1 MTINCLINILAHST
15 GKQACPIYLLRTL
28 THFTIHTMKERK
40 NVYKLPSGDKTLEWY
55 SKAVAEMKK
64 RPATDPTSWS
74 YQAAIHGFIASSP
87 YWANVGTLPPQSER
101 DMYWERCQHQSWYFL
116 PWHRMYLAY
125 FEQIVAS
132 TIQGLG
138 GPADWALPFWDY
150 SDVSNPKRLDIP
162 GSFTTPGSNSNPLWM
177 PNRNNSVKAANTVLT
192 ALDTDFYTS
201 LSNTIIGFGGPVT
214 QFHPGGGFSGGLES
228 LPHNKIHMDING
240 AMGDPDTAGLD
251 PIFWLHHANI
261 DRLWQ
266 VWLNLG
272 KGRSNPTEADWLNFA
287 FHFHDKDKNPVV
299 MKCKDVLDTR
309 KVLSGYTYE
318 GVPVKIILKTD
329 IKLPIDRHLF
339 VHPLDIVSASKKL
352 LPLEKG
358 LSKISLSLPESRLKA
373 ITGSNKKLL
382 ASTAKQKRIY
392 LRFENIKGKGA
403 APVYSVYLNALDK
416 NGINH
421 SNYAGSLALFG
432 LERASVANKHHSGS
446 GLSEQLD
453 VTDLI
458 SHLRTLPGWDEKKL
472 DVQIQPDR
480 EVTDSVSVSIGKIS
494 LYSE

>member
-1 MTINCLINILAHST
+1 
-15 GKQACPIYLLRTL
+15 
-28 THFTIHTMKERK
+28 MKERK

-87 YWANVGTLPPQSER
+87 YWSNVGTIPPLSER
-101 DMYWERCQHQSWYFL
+101 DMYWERCQHQSWFFL

-125 FEQIVAS
+125 FEQIVAN
-132 TIQGLG
+132 TIAGLG

-150 SDVSNPKRLDIP
+150 SDTSNPQRLNIP
-162 GSFTTPGSNSNPLWM
+162 TNFTTPGSNSNPLWM
-177 PNRNNSVKAANTVLT
+177 PNRNNSVQAASTVLT
-192 ALDTDFYTS
+192 ALEIDFYTS
-201 LSNTIIGFGGPVT
+201 LSNTIIGFGGPET
-214 QFHPGGGFSGGLES
+214 EFHPGGGFSGGLES

-240 AMGDPDTAGLD
+240 AMGNPDTAGLD

-272 KGRSNPTEADWLNFA
+272 NRSNPTKAKWLDFS
-287 FHFHDKDKNPVV
+287 FHFHDKDKKPVV
-299 MKCKDVLDTR
+299 MQCKDVEDTR

-318 GVPVKIILKTD
+318 GVPVKTTKLTKIRINEEIL
-329 IKLPIDRHLF
+329 RHQF
-339 VHPLDIVSASKKL
+339 VHPLDIVSASEKIL
-352 LPLEKG
+352 SLEKG
-358 LSKISLSLPESRLKA
+358 ISKISLALPGKKLKA
-373 ITGSNKKLL
+373 ITLKSSKLTE
-382 ASTAKQKRIY
+382 SKTNQKRVF
-392 LRFENIKGKGA
+392 LRFENIKGKGT
-403 APVYSVYLNALDK
+403 APVYSVYLNATDK
-416 NGINH
+416 DGDNH
-421 SNYAGSLALFG
+421 ANYAGSLALFG
-432 LERASVANKHHSGS
+432 LERASIANKHHSGS

-458 SHLRTLPGWDEKKL
+458 NRLRTSPGWDEKKL
-472 DVQIQPDR
+472 DIQIKPDR
-480 EVTDSVSVSIGKIS
+480 EVKDSISVSIGKIS